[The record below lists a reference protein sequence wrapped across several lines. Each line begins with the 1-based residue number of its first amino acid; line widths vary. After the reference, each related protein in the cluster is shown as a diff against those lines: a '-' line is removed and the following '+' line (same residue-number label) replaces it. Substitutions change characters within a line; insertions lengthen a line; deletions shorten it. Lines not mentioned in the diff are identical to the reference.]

1 MAPAATILV
10 IDDEPSVVAALARL
24 LQRDGYRVETAR
36 NGRDALVA
44 LQGQRYDVILCD
56 LRMPELDGRA
66 LYAHLRYRAPT
77 LCRRVIF
84 LTGDSRAADHQAFLA
99 QCGRPWLD
107 KPYAIAQ
114 LRRLIQQV
122 LERTAGAQQLSPLCQ
137 DLRQLSQALRGTAQ
151 TLREQS
157 RHWRRQ
163 SARLRLSRH
172 PGGTRGA
179 LGGCPPA
186 ATLLARG

>member
-1 MAPAATILV
+1 MAPQPLGTILI
-10 IDDEPSVVAALARL
+10 IDDEPGFVSGLARL
-24 LQRDGYRVETAR
+24 LRRDGYTVDTAAS
-36 NGRDALVA
+36 GQLALEQ
-44 LQGQRYDVILCD
+44 LQAQHYDILLCD

-66 LYAHLRYRAPT
+66 FYAHLRYRAPT

-107 KPYAIAQ
+107 KPYAIAG

-122 LERTAGAQQLSPLCQ
+122 LERAAGAQQISSTCQ
-137 DLRQLSQALRGTAQ
+137 DLRQLSQALRGTVQ
-151 TLREQS
+151 TLRAQS

-163 SARLRLSRH
+163 SARLRGLRLSR
-172 PGGTRGA
+172 
-179 LGGCPPA
+179 
-186 ATLLARG
+186 

>member
-10 IDDEPSVVAALARL
+10 IDDEPSVVSALARL
-24 LQRDGYRVETAR
+24 LQRDGYVVETAR
-36 NGRDALVA
+36 NGRHALAV

-66 LYAHLRYRAPT
+66 FYVHLRYRAPT

-107 KPYAIAQ
+107 KPYAIAG

-122 LERTAGAQQLSPLCQ
+122 LERVGGAQQLSPPCQ
-137 DLRQLSQALRGTAQ
+137 DLRQLSQGLRGTAQ
-151 TLREQS
+151 TLRAQS

-163 SARLRLSRH
+163 SARLRGIRLSR
-172 PGGTRGA
+172 
-179 LGGCPPA
+179 
-186 ATLLARG
+186 

>member
-1 MAPAATILV
+1 MATTAKILV

-99 QCGRPWLD
+99 QCGRPWLA
-107 KPYAIAQ
+107 KPFAIAG
-114 LRRLIQQV
+114 LRRVMHQM
-122 LERTAGAQQLSPLCQ
+122 LERAAGAQQLSPTCHE
-137 DLRQLSQALRGTAQ
+137 LRQCSQALRGTAQ
-151 TLREQS
+151 ILRTQS
-157 RHWRRQ
+157 RHWRR
-163 SARLRLSRH
+163 
-172 PGGTRGA
+172 
-179 LGGCPPA
+179 
-186 ATLLARG
+186 

>member
-1 MAPAATILV
+1 MATAAKILV
-10 IDDEPSVVAALARL
+10 IDDEPSVVTALARL
-24 LQRDGYRVETAR
+24 LQRDGYMVETAR
-36 NGRDALVA
+36 NGRYALVA

-77 LCRRVIF
+77 LCRGVIF
-84 LTGDSRAADHQAFLA
+84 LTGDSHAADHQVFLA
-99 QCGRPWLD
+99 QSGRPWLD

-122 LERTAGAQQLSPLCQ
+122 LERTAGTQQLAPPCQ
-137 DLRQLSQALRGTAQ
+137 DLRQLSQALRGTAP
-151 TLREQS
+151 TLRAQS

-163 SARLRLSRH
+163 SVRLRGLRLSR
-172 PGGTRGA
+172 
-179 LGGCPPA
+179 
-186 ATLLARG
+186 

>member
-1 MAPAATILV
+1 MALRRAPWRVPPPGAGHPGLEEAGCGWYLCVRTDDPGRGRSDRMAPAATILV
-10 IDDEPSVVAALARL
+10 IDDEPSVVSVLARL

-84 LTGDSRAADHQAFLA
+84 LTGDSRAPDHQAFLA
-99 QCGRPWLD
+99 QC
-107 KPYAIAQ
+107 
-114 LRRLIQQV
+114 
-122 LERTAGAQQLSPLCQ
+122 
-137 DLRQLSQALRGTAQ
+137 
-151 TLREQS
+151 
-157 RHWRRQ
+157 
-163 SARLRLSRH
+163 
-172 PGGTRGA
+172 
-179 LGGCPPA
+179 
-186 ATLLARG
+186 